1 MSEEL
6 VFIIMAYIA
15 NVIGFIYMIPQLYQT
30 IKTKK
35 TRDLSGLFINLR
47 IICSILWI
55 IYTINYEMWQV
66 LASWVITFISSLILA
81 YYKFFYKQSIRR
93 ERSNAVTE
101 ITVEI

>member
-47 IICSILWI
+47 
-55 IYTINYEMWQV
+55 
-66 LASWVITFISSLILA
+66 
-81 YYKFFYKQSIRR
+81 
-93 ERSNAVTE
+93 
-101 ITVEI
+101 